1 MKHLPDIY
9 PKLLERIKTAIQ
21 AERSRAIQQLTRSLI
36 IVYWDIGKLIVQSL
50 ENSEWGKGVVEQLSK
65 DLQKEFPGKTGFSAR
80 NLRSMRQF
88 YETYKDYSNMK
99 QLVSQIPWGH
109 HILIMQRTE
118 SMAEKEYYLRASADM
133 RWSRNVLL
141 NQMKAMFAYLPIFH

>member
-9 PKLLERIKTAIQ
+9 PKLLECIKTAIQ

-50 ENSEWGKGVVEQLSK
+50 EAESWGKGVIEQLSK

-80 NLRSMRQF
+80 NLRPMRQS
-88 YETYKDYSNMK
+88 YETYKDNANTK
-99 QLVSQIPWGH
+99 QLVSEIPWGH

-118 SMAEKEYYLRASADM
+118 SMAEKEYYLWASADM
-133 RWSRNVLL
+133 R
-141 NQMKAMFAYLPIFH
+141 